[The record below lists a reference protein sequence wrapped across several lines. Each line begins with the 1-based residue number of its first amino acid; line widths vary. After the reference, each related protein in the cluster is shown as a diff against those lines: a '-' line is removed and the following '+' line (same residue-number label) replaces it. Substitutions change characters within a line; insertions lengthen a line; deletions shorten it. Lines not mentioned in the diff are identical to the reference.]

1 MDRRRIFCGLL
12 GLFFTFSIGV
22 ARAYNIQ
29 DEINAASPGDTINI
43 PDGTYTESVDVPDT
57 LPGLI
62 ILGQS
67 RDGTVVTNTSG
78 SGFVIAADNVTIKN
92 LTVKGYTTGRGI
104 DFISFGTITSGLIDN
119 ITADGNGDGISIDGV
134 TATDFKI
141 QNSQIIN
148 NNYSPSGIYIN
159 DSSNIQITN
168 NQITGNSNGV
178 DLAGTTS
185 NITLSNNTFGT
196 NSLYDIYNNTINGVT
211 ATGNNWGGVSYASI
225 QTRIYDRA
233 DDASLGLVII
243 DNTLPSVNAG
253 PDKIT
258 NASFTQEA
266 TASDTYGVSSYYWE
280 KVSGPG
286 TVTFDN
292 TAVEDPNVSAS
303 SDGDYLIKLT
313 VTDTSGNTNSDTF
326 ELTWDTTAPTGFWTA
341 PASGETISGSTTLAA
356 TASDSLS
363 GIDSVKFQYKR
374 NDGRDTFHST
384 PSIWDTTALA
394 LDEYTLRAVVTD
406 NAGNITTIDRT
417 VYVAAVITG
426 FTHFTID
433 TNRIQVDW
441 TTDRPT
447 DGHVVYDTHS
457 HSSVDEYAF
466 SSGTIHLAP
475 DYSTSHSIIIGG
487 LADNTPYYFRAVSAG
502 TPVTVSEQGGN
513 KTFTVTGGGGGGGSG
528 DGGGGGGTITPPA
541 TLFPAQFIPV
551 EEILGEATQSAEIF
565 PTPIPEIAGTKIE
578 TQNEWPW
585 WSIITLTSVFGLG
598 ISWWIIRKK

>member
-185 NITLSNNTFGT
+185 NITLSNNAGYDLRIGKHLRVAIKAAKRTTRMHHVRDGIR
-196 NSLYDIYNNTINGVT
+196 LY
-211 ATGNNWGGVSYASI
+211 
-225 QTRIYDRA
+225 
-233 DDASLGLVII
+233 
-243 DNTLPSVNAG
+243 
-253 PDKIT
+253 
-258 NASFTQEA
+258 E
-266 TASDTYGVSSYYWE
+266 
-280 KVSGPG
+280 
-286 TVTFDN
+286 
-292 TAVEDPNVSAS
+292 
-303 SDGDYLIKLT
+303 
-313 VTDTSGNTNSDTF
+313 
-326 ELTWDTTAPTGFWTA
+326 
-341 PASGETISGSTTLAA
+341 
-356 TASDSLS
+356 
-363 GIDSVKFQYKR
+363 YK
-374 NDGRDTFHST
+374 
-384 PSIWDTTALA
+384 
-394 LDEYTLRAVVTD
+394 
-406 NAGNITTIDRT
+406 
-417 VYVAAVITG
+417 
-426 FTHFTID
+426 
-433 TNRIQVDW
+433 
-441 TTDRPT
+441 
-447 DGHVVYDTHS
+447 
-457 HSSVDEYAF
+457 
-466 SSGTIHLAP
+466 
-475 DYSTSHSIIIGG
+475 YS
-487 LADNTPYYFRAVSAG
+487 
-502 TPVTVSEQGGN
+502 
-513 KTFTVTGGGGGGGSG
+513 
-528 DGGGGGGTITPPA
+528 
-541 TLFPAQFIPV
+541 
-551 EEILGEATQSAEIF
+551 
-565 PTPIPEIAGTKIE
+565 
-578 TQNEWPW
+578 
-585 WSIITLTSVFGLG
+585 
-598 ISWWIIRKK
+598 